1 MKKEKNSIPDGAIRI
16 HLYSYRNV
24 LRPRGSMEKESLG
37 LVIYERLT
45 STYEDWSDQKYGDN
59 PRPDELLRQLRK
71 NLLSEVEAAWDK
83 FISDKQ

>member
-1 MKKEKNSIPDGAIRI
+1 MAKKKNPIPDGAIRI
-16 HLYSYRNV
+16 HIYPFRNV
-24 LRPRGSMEKESLG
+24 LKPRGSMEKESLG

-45 STYEDWSDQKYGDN
+45 SNFEDWSNQKYGDN
-59 PRPDELLRQLRK
+59 PKPDELLRQLRK